1 MKKWILAFMCM
12 VILML
17 LTGCEGWFN
26 AIPKD
31 KVMVKQIR
39 KENPGNEPE
48 YEGVLSQETAKT
60 LSLKAINTYYEM
72 NVTMDELRFE
82 SMYVDQNK
90 LNDLLNSPRPQEEPV
105 VYYGDKT
112 LPDRI
117 PEGQSSLLDQIP
129 RGLYY
134 VTLTQSVKP
143 NEIYDVVL
151 NAKDGDIVKISRSG
165 GKQNRVQEIAR
176 DKVFDIANRFI
187 QEEGSYPLTELTLNQ
202 DMTRWDRDGEAEVF
216 YTSKDNQTLKYSVT
230 VSFYMN
236 GVSGFSKDIM
246 ALLNY
251 IRVK

>member
-1 MKKWILAFMCM
+1 MKKWIMALMFM
-12 VILML
+12 VFLML

-31 KVMVKQIR
+31 KVMVKQIMN
-39 KENPGNEPE
+39 ENPGIEAE
-48 YEGVLSQETAKT
+48 YEGVLSQETTKT
-60 LSLKAINTYYEM
+60 LSLKAINKYFDM
-72 NVTMDELRFE
+72 NVTMDELKFE

-112 LPDRI
+112 LLDQI
-117 PEGQSSLLDQIP
+117 YYSDKALLDQIP

-134 VTLTQSVKP
+134 VTLTQSMKP
-143 NEIYDVVL
+143 NEVYDVVL

-165 GKQNRVQEIAR
+165 GKQSRVQEIAR

-187 QEEGSYPLTELTLNQ
+187 EEEGSYPPSELMLNQ
-202 DMTRWDRDGEAEVF
+202 DMTRWGMDGEAEVF
-216 YTSKDNQTLKYSVT
+216 YTSKDSQTLTYSVT

-246 ALLNY
+246 ALLSY
-251 IRVK
+251 IRA

>member
-1 MKKWILAFMCM
+1 MKKWIMALMFM
-12 VILML
+12 VFLML

-31 KVMVKQIR
+31 KVMVKQIM
-39 KENPGNEPE
+39 KENPNNEPE

-72 NVTMDELRFE
+72 NVTLDELRFE

-90 LNDLLNSPRPQEEPV
+90 LTDLLNSPRPQDGPV
-105 VYYGDKT
+105 VYDVKT

-117 PEGQSSLLDQIP
+117 PEGQSSLIDQIP

-143 NEIYDVVL
+143 NEVYDVVL

-165 GKQNRVQEIAR
+165 GKQSRVQEIAR

-187 QEEGSYPLTELTLNQ
+187 QKEGSYPLSELTLNQ
-202 DMTRWDRDGEAEVF
+202 DMTRWGMDGEAEVF
-216 YTSKDNQTLKYSVT
+216 YTSKDKRTLAYSVT
-230 VSFYMN
+230 VSFHMN
-236 GVSGFSKDIM
+236 AVSGFSKDIM
-246 ALLNY
+246 ALLSY
-251 IRVK
+251 FRA

>member
-1 MKKWILAFMCM
+1 MKKWIMALMFM
-12 VILML
+12 VFLML

-31 KVMVKQIR
+31 KVMVKQIMN
-39 KENPGNEPE
+39 ENPGIEPE

-60 LSLKAINTYYEM
+60 LSLKAINKYFDM
-72 NVTMDELRFE
+72 NVTMDELQFE

-112 LPDRI
+112 LLDQI
-117 PEGQSSLLDQIP
+117 YYSDKALLDQIP

-134 VTLTQSVKP
+134 VTLTQSMKP
-143 NEIYDVVL
+143 NEVYDVVL

-165 GKQNRVQEIAR
+165 GKQSRVQEIAR

-187 QEEGSYPLTELTLNQ
+187 EEEGSYPPSELMLNQ
-202 DMTRWDRDGEAEVF
+202 DMTRWGMDGEAEVF
-216 YTSKDNQTLKYSVT
+216 YTSKDSQTLTYSVT

-246 ALLNY
+246 ALLSY
-251 IRVK
+251 IRA

>member
-1 MKKWILAFMCM
+1 MKKWIMALMFM
-12 VILML
+12 VFLML

-31 KVMVKQIR
+31 KVMVKQIMN
-39 KENPGNEPE
+39 ENPGIEPE

-72 NVTMDELRFE
+72 NVTLDELRFE

-90 LNDLLNSPRPQEEPV
+90 LIDLLNSPLPQEEPV
-105 VYYGDKT
+105 VYGDKA

-143 NEIYDVVL
+143 NEVYDVVL

-165 GKQNRVQEIAR
+165 GKQSRVQEIAR

-187 QEEGSYPLTELTLNQ
+187 QKKGSYPLSELTLNQ
-202 DMTRWDRDGEAEVF
+202 DMTRWGMDGETEVF
-216 YTSKDNQTLKYSVT
+216 YTSKDKRTLTYSVT
-230 VSFYMN
+230 VSFHMN

-246 ALLNY
+246 ALLSY
-251 IRVK
+251 IRA